1 MPQKVLKFT
10 GINRKINEFQGGGAC
25 EELVNLRPSQI
36 GHQVVKDKKVKIAS
50 ASGYESIIEHKFG
63 NQENLLAITSDGVKW
78 VSDAGIVKQTLSGTY
93 GAEDVSCAG
102 NVILVKLPDSNKA
115 FKFEEDAYSEYLVSI
130 PFVNISVS
138 LDEVVP
144 ADQVFNASGASVQTD
159 HQQVAALARET
170 LANAYSSFY
179 KSNVNGLAG
188 PIIIGCTFELEDGS
202 EVWSSGFTII
212 DPTKDKRF
220 KPASYGLIGASGIP
234 TAYVYGASEAILKF
248 SIENYKDVN
257 GVKNIRFYSSL
268 PVSPYE
274 IKDIGNTLVATKR
287 DKVEMGITRQHMYLQ
302 KVLSFRSSGSFLLN
316 TEYTLASN
324 DLMPVTV
331 GTICRSGSNVSYN
344 NRFHFFNSSVQHL
357 LQNPTHCFHSNIE
370 LPEADTYNDIR
381 SARLSI
387 VINNGEEKIRVV
399 RGGSF
404 NVLMGSMMD
413 FVYPMGGIKDGY
425 LEISN
430 DGFATSRW
438 YPIKFNDSE
447 SYNYSYAVDCL
458 ISTQTT
464 MPTGMSLTEAHAY
477 SVLWKKEQNAINVSA
492 QFNPF
497 VFPVEYSYN
506 FNGEIRDVAT
516 SYLPISSTQIGQY
529 PLSVFTSNGVYA
541 LEQGDGSVLYGNIVP
556 LQPVV
561 ISGKAASTPY
571 GTFFVSSNNLYVLS
585 GREIINVSNPLNG
598 ERELNLRNNESY
610 KRLCTS
616 GIAPFVS
623 FSNVLS
629 ATDFEEF
636 IPNAILTYDQ
646 LNNEVYISNDTVEY
660 SYVYNLDTNL
670 FHKIDRKYLGS
681 RSSSRYAVAQKRSLR
696 TIVDMH
702 TEVKGSRSILLQS
715 RPMSLEMLYTHIQRL
730 MLLVDAK
737 LEGSQYLCISVFGSD
752 NLNDWKCIISAQ
764 KQNAVL
770 RQIRTNK
777 AAKSYKDY
785 IILINGVV
793 DTNTDISDIIAD
805 YTVVNRRI
813 G

>member
-10 GINRKINEFQGGGAC
+10 GINRKINEFQGNGAC

-63 NQENLLAITSDGVKW
+63 NQDNLLAITSDGVKW
-78 VSDAGIVKQTLSGTY
+78 VSDVGSVKQALSGTA
-93 GAEDVSCAG
+93 GAEYVSCAG
-102 NVILVKLPDSNKA
+102 NVILVKLPDSNKV
-115 FKFEEDAYSEYLVSI
+115 FKFEKGIYADFNVSI
-130 PFVNISVS
+130 PSISISVELDFFGVKSGYAGDTVNTVSGHQEYLS
-138 LDEVVP
+138 L
-144 ADQVFNASGASVQTD
+144 
-159 HQQVAALARET
+159 
-170 LANAYSSFY
+170 AYSNFY
-179 KSNVNGLAG
+179 KNFTHGLAG
-188 PIIIGCTFELEDGS
+188 PIVIGCTFELEDGS
-202 EVWSSGFTII
+202 EVWSSGFTIV

-220 KPASYGLIGASGIP
+220 SSPEKTGISA
-234 TAYVYGASEAILKF
+234 TVYGAGRARLTFKVEQ
-248 SIENYKDVN
+248 YKAN
-257 GVKNIRFYSSL
+257 SGIKNIRIYSSL
-268 PVSPYE
+268 PLAPYE
-274 IKDIGNTLVATKR
+274 MADDLTGEIYPKKLTNSEINLAGQV
-287 DKVEMGITRQHMYLQ
+287 MYLQ
-302 KVLSFRSSGSFLLN
+302 KSISYRKMGELLLN
-316 TEYTLASN
+316 TSHELASN
-324 DLMPVTV
+324 DLMPVTS
-331 GTICRSGSNVSYN
+331 GAICRKGDAVSYN
-344 NRFHFFNSSVQHL
+344 NRFHFYNSSVEHVLQHMSYGV
-357 LQNPTHCFHSNIE
+357 HDNIE
-370 LPEADTYNDIR
+370 RPEPTNDIEIR
-381 SARLSI
+381 DAKLYV
-387 VINNGEEKIRVV
+387 VIDNGESETLVMASSAQKVWISRPVD
-399 RGGSF
+399 
-404 NVLMGSMMD
+404 L
-413 FVYPMGGIKDGY
+413 VYPMGGIKKGY
-425 LEISN
+425 LKTTK
-430 DGFATSRW
+430 DGESDRW
-438 YPIKFNDSE
+438 YEVEFNDST
-447 SYNYSYAVDCL
+447 SYNYSVALDYMFTKIVSAPNTSGV
-458 ISTQTT
+458 IESHGQT
-464 MPTGMSLTEAHAY
+464 
-477 SVLWKKEQNAINVSA
+477 VLLRKEQNAINVSA

-571 GTFFVSSNNLYVLS
+571 GTFFVSSNNLYILS
-585 GREIINVSNPLNG
+585 GREIVNVSNPLNG

-610 KRLCTS
+610 KMLCTS
-616 GIAPFVS
+616 GIAPFAS

-646 LNNEVYISNDTVEY
+646 LNNEVYISSDTVEY

-681 RSSSRYAVAQKRSLR
+681 RSSSRYAVAQKGSLR

-702 TEVKGSRSILLQS
+702 TEVKGSRNILLQS